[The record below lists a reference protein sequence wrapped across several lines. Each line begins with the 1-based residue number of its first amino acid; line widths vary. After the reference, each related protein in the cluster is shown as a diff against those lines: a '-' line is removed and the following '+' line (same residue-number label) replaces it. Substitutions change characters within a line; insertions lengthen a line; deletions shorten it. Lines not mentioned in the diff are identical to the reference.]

1 MNHSTPPPG
10 PPTSSTTPTEPSAS
24 GRAASETRESDT
36 GESEASDSDR
46 GDSAPTD
53 SDDSDRGDSD
63 RGDSDPTDSDPTDS
77 DSTDSDPPVSGIAG
91 EACPGPTTGS
101 RFPVVAIGG
110 DLGARD
116 ALLELLDGLVAG
128 LGMAFV
134 FVPGR
139 TEEPDDGLTPAKLGA
154 GLSVH
159 TAMPIVE
166 VLGPT
171 RIEPDHLYLLAPG
184 VRVEVRDWTLY
195 PMPAPANAAA
205 PAEPYPLID
214 GFFSA
219 LARAVDSC
227 SIGVL
232 LSGSGSEGVIGLR
245 EIKGVGGITI
255 TQDPESAAEPA
266 MSRAAIASGAV
277 DLVLPPARIA
287 DELQRL
293 GKHPFVRQ
301 PPRSPSDEF
310 VIHHEQLA
318 RIFVMLRATS
328 GVDFTHYKSPT
339 IRRRL
344 QRRMVLHRLDSVE
357 QYIRYMRENPEEVT
371 RLYQDLLIH
380 VTRFFRDPES
390 FKALAVEVFPQLIQQ
405 RRGNQPIR
413 IWLPGCSTGEEAYSV
428 AIAFLEFLG
437 DEPSA
442 ATVQIFATDVS
453 ETAIEQ
459 ARNGLY
465 PESIAADLSGE
476 RLRRFFTRS
485 DGSYRI
491 TKTVRDLCV
500 FARQDVTRDP
510 PFSKLDLIVC
520 RNVLIYMGPVLQ
532 RKLMTV
538 FHYALKSAG
547 YLMLGGAETVGAQG
561 ELFAV
566 VDKKARIYVKKLTD
580 SPSSFQIPVD
590 YHPGRLPTLD
600 RRSPELHLNGGFQA
614 EANRQILDRYGPPG
628 VIVDD
633 DFQITQFRGK
643 TGAFLEPA
651 PGDAALSLNLLKM
664 ARDGLLHGLQTALYS
679 ARMGDKPVR
688 KEGLCIH
695 SHGQVREVDVQV
707 IPLQL
712 PGESRHYL
720 VLFEEAAA
728 RAEDAEA
735 GPAAAPLATE
745 DGHLRQLQDELAAS
759 REYLQSIIQD
769 LEAANEELQSA
780 NEEILSSNEELQ
792 STNEELDTAKE
803 ELQSTNEELNT
814 VNEELHGRND
824 ELSRVNSDLVNLLG
838 CVEIAIVIVGA
849 DLSIRRFT
857 PMAEKVLNLIP
868 TDIGRPISQIKP
880 NIECPG
886 LEKMITR
893 VIDTV
898 TIQDLNVRDGDGNWY
913 SLRIRPYKNVENKI
927 DGAVLALFDIA
938 SRRNG
943 LELRQ
948 ARDTNRALLET
959 VRQPVL
965 LLDGHLRV
973 QAVNRA
979 FVRHFQQTHEH
990 LLHRGIFEAA
1000 AGVWDTAGMRTLLQE
1015 LLPRR
1020 GHVEDFA
1027 LELVLPGLGRRRLL
1041 LNASHVE
1048 GFEPSASLVVLA
1060 LEDRSTPDIQEPA

>member
-1 MNHSTPPPG
+1 MNSPTPPAAPASS
-10 PPTSSTTPTEPSAS
+10 PTADPTPAAS
-24 GRAASETRESDT
+24 GASAARALSEPGV
-36 GESEASDSDR
+36 GEPEVGEPEVAEE
-46 GDSAPTD
+46 G
-53 SDDSDRGDSD
+53 G
-63 RGDSDPTDSDPTDS
+63 
-77 DSTDSDPPVSGIAG
+77 PVSTS
-91 EACPGPTTGS
+91 P
-101 RFPVVAIGG
+101 RFPVVGIGG
-110 DLGARD
+110 DVGARD
-116 ALLELLDGLVAG
+116 ALIELLDGMGTG
-128 LGMAFV
+128 LGMALV

-139 TEEPDDGLTPAKLGA
+139 LEEPDAE
-154 GLSVH
+154 LSPTQLIAQLSAH
-159 TAMPIVE
+159 TAMTITQ
-166 VLGPT
+166 VLAPT
-171 RIEPDHLYLLAPG
+171 RIEPDHRYLLAPG
-184 VRVEVRDWTLY
+184 ARIEVKDWTLH
-195 PMPAPANAAA
+195 PLAAPANG
-205 PAEPYPLID
+205 AEPELYPPID
-214 GFFSA
+214 SVLTG
-219 LARAVDSC
+219 LARGVDSFA
-227 SIGVL
+227 IGVL
-232 LSGSGSEGVIGLR
+232 LSSAGSDGVIGLR

-255 TQDPESAAEPA
+255 AQDPETA
-266 MSRAAIASGAV
+266 MHPSGSRAAIASGAV

-301 PPRSPSDEF
+301 PARPASDEL
-310 VIHHEQLA
+310 VIHQEQMA
-318 RIFVMLRATS
+318 RIFVLLRTSS

-344 QRRMVLHRLDSVE
+344 QRRMVLHRIDSVE
-357 QYIRYMRENPEEVT
+357 QYIRYMRENPEEVS

-390 FKALAVEVFPQLIQQ
+390 YKALGVEVFPQLLQQ

-413 IWLPGCSTGEEAYSV
+413 IWLPGCSTGEEAYSI

-437 DEPSA
+437 DDLNA
-442 ATVQIFATDVS
+442 AGVQIFATDVS
-453 ETAIEQ
+453 ESAIEQ

-465 PESIAADLSGE
+465 PESIAADVSGE
-476 RLRRFFTRS
+476 RLRRFFTRV

-532 RKLMTV
+532 RKLMSV
-538 FHYALKSAG
+538 FHYALKASG

-561 ELFAV
+561 ELFAI
-566 VDKKARIYVKKLTD
+566 VDKKARIYLKKLTD
-580 SPSSFQIPVD
+580 SPASFQIPVD
-590 YHPGRLPTLD
+590 YHPGRLPVLD
-600 RRSPELHLNGGFQA
+600 RRTSEQHLFGGFQA

-633 DFQITQFRGK
+633 EFQITQFRGK

-651 PGDAALSLNLLKM
+651 PGDATLSLNLLKM
-664 ARDGLLHGLQTALYS
+664 ARDGLLHGLQTALYGS
-679 ARMGDKPVR
+679 RMTDKPVR
-688 KEGLCIH
+688 KEGLRVH

-707 IPLQL
+707 IPLQM

-728 RAEDAEA
+728 RAEDAET
-735 GPAAAPLATE
+735 GPAVAPTSTE
-745 DGHLRQLQDELAAS
+745 DGQLRQLQDELAAS

-948 ARDTNRALLET
+948 ARDTNRVLLET
-959 VRQPVL
+959 LRQPVL

-973 QAVNRA
+973 QAANRS
-979 FVRHFQQTHEH
+979 FLRHFQQNHEG
-990 LLHRGIFEAA
+990 LLHHGIFDAA
-1000 AGVWDTAGMRTLLQE
+1000 GGVWDTLSMRSLLQD

-1020 GHVEDFA
+1020 GHVEDFT
-1027 LELVLPGLGRRRLL
+1027 LEQVFPGLGRRRLSI
-1041 LNASHVE
+1041 NASQVE
-1048 GFEPSASLVVLA
+1048 GFEPSASLVILA
-1060 LEDRSTPDIQEPA
+1060 LEDRTPLAAGDAPHPPQ

>member
-1 MNHSTPPPG
+1 MNNSTPPPAA
-10 PPTSSTTPTEPSAS
+10 PASSSTSAEPAQAVAPALDPGPAAAAPPRAVEAESVEAEP
-24 GRAASETRESDT
+24 AASE
-36 GESEASDSDR
+36 SETAEDGSP
-46 GDSAPTD
+46 SA
-53 SDDSDRGDSD
+53 
-63 RGDSDPTDSDPTDS
+63 
-77 DSTDSDPPVSGIAG
+77 
-91 EACPGPTTGS
+91 TTGP

-110 DLGARD
+110 DLGAKD
-116 ALLELLDGLVAG
+116 ALIELLEGILAG
-128 LGMAFV
+128 LGMALV
-134 FVPGR
+134 FVPGPM
-139 TEEPDDGLTPAKLGA
+139 EEPDEGQNPAKLA
-154 GLSVH
+154 AELSAH
-159 TAMPIVE
+159 TSMPIVE
-166 VLGPT
+166 VLAPT
-171 RIEPDHLYLLAPG
+171 RIEPDHVYLLAPG
-184 VRVEVRDWTLY
+184 ARVEVRDWTLHPIAPPASGPGQPEQY
-195 PMPAPANAAA
+195 PP
-205 PAEPYPLID
+205 ID
-214 GFFSA
+214 GFFTA
-219 LARAVDSC
+219 LARGVDS
-227 SIGVL
+227 SAIGVL
-232 LSGSGSEGVIGLR
+232 LSGGGSDGVIGLR

-255 TQDPESAAEPA
+255 AQDPESAVHPA
-266 MSRAAIASGAV
+266 ISRAAIAIGAV
-277 DLVLPPARIA
+277 DLVLSPARIA

-301 PPRSPSDEF
+301 PVRPTSDDL

-318 RIFVMLRATS
+318 RIFVMLRTAS

-390 FKALAVEVFPQLIQQ
+390 FKALVVDVFPQLMQQ

-437 DEPSA
+437 DDPNA
-442 ATVQIFATDVS
+442 ASIQIFATDVS

-465 PESIAADLSGE
+465 PESITADVSSE
-476 RLRRFFTRS
+476 RLRRFFTRA

-538 FHYALKSAG
+538 FHYALKASG
-547 YLMLGGAETVGAQG
+547 YLMLGGAETVGAHQG

-590 YHPGRLPTLD
+590 YHPGRLPALD
-600 RRSPELHLNGGFQA
+600 RRSTELHLNGGFQA

-633 DFQITQFRGK
+633 EFQITQFRGK

-664 ARDGLLHGLQTALYS
+664 ARDGLLHGLQTALYG
-679 ARMGDKPVR
+679 ARMADKPVR
-688 KEGLCIH
+688 KEGLRVH

-720 VLFEEAAA
+720 VLFEEAAT

-735 GPAAAPLATE
+735 SPTLAPSSTE
-745 DGHLRQLQDELAAS
+745 DGQLRQLQDELAAS

-838 CVEIAIVIVGA
+838 CVEIAIVIVGS

-948 ARDTNRALLET
+948 ARDVNRALLET
-959 VRQPVL
+959 LRQPVL

-973 QAVNRA
+973 QAANRA
-979 FVRHFQQTHEH
+979 FLRHFQQSAEG
-990 LLHRGIFEAA
+990 LLHRGIFDAA
-1000 AGVWDTAGMRTLLQE
+1000 SGVWDTAGLRTLLQE

-1027 LELVLPGLGRRRLL
+1027 LEQVFPGLGRRRLSI
-1041 LNASHVE
+1041 NASHVE
-1048 GFEPSASLVVLA
+1048 GFEPSASLVVMA
-1060 LEDRSTPDIQEPA
+1060 LEDRTPPGGGEGPA

>member
-1 MNHSTPPPG
+1 MTAEG
-10 PPTSSTTPTEPSAS
+10 WPS
-24 GRAASETRESDT
+24 
-36 GESEASDSDR
+36 
-46 GDSAPTD
+46 SAP
-53 SDDSDRGDSD
+53 S
-63 RGDSDPTDSDPTDS
+63 P
-77 DSTDSDPPVSGIAG
+77 
-91 EACPGPTTGS
+91 
-101 RFPVVAIGG
+101 RFPVVGLGG
-110 DLGARD
+110 GPGAKE
-116 ALLELLDGLVAG
+116 ALVELLSGLHAG
-128 LGMAFV
+128 LGMALV
-134 FVPGR
+134 FVPDR
-139 TEEPDDGLTPAKLGA
+139 LDAPEVTTLAAELGT
-154 GLSVH
+154 H
-159 TAMPIVE
+159 TAMPIVQL
-166 VLGPT
+166 VAPT
-171 RIEPDHLYLLAPG
+171 RIEPDHVYLLAPG
-184 VRVEVRDWTLY
+184 SLLEVKDWSLRPVANVRGEGVH
-195 PMPAPANAAA
+195 PP
-205 PAEPYPLID
+205 ID
-214 GFFSA
+214 GFFGA
-219 LARAVDSC
+219 LARDIESC
-227 SIGVL
+227 AIGVL
-232 LSGSGSEGVIGLR
+232 LSGVGSDGVLGLR

-255 TQDPESAAEPA
+255 SQEPASAAHDA
-266 MSRAAIASGAV
+266 MPRAAIASGAV

-287 DELQRL
+287 EELQRL
-293 GKHPFVRQ
+293 GKHPYVRQ
-301 PPRSPSDEF
+301 PARASSEDL
-310 VIHHEQLA
+310 VVHHEQMA
-318 RIFVMLRATS
+318 RIFMMLRSAS

-357 QYIRYMRENPEEVT
+357 QYIRYMRENPDEVS

-390 FKALAVEVFPQLIQQ
+390 FKALATEVFPSLIQQ
-405 RRGNQPIR
+405 RRGSQPIR

-428 AIAFLEFLG
+428 AIAFLEFLESQG
-437 DEPSA
+437 DDFNA
-442 ATVQIFATDVS
+442 ITVQIFATDVS
-453 ETAIEQ
+453 ETAIDQ

-465 PESIAADLSGE
+465 SESIAADLSPE
-476 RLRRFFTRS
+476 RLRRFFVRT

-491 TKTVRDLCV
+491 SKMVRDLCV

-538 FHYALKSAG
+538 FHYALKASG
-547 YLMLGGAETVGAQG
+547 FLMLGGAETVGAQA

-566 VDKKARIYVKKLTD
+566 VDKKARIYIKKLTD
-580 SPSSFQIPVD
+580 SPASLQIPVD
-590 YHPGRLPTLD
+590 YHPGRVP
-600 RRSPELHLNGGFQA
+600 SPGPRPAELHATGGFQA

-628 VIVDD
+628 VIVDEE
-633 DFQITQFRGK
+633 FQITQFRGK

-651 PGDAALSLNLLKM
+651 PGEAALSLNLLKM
-664 ARDGLLHGLQTALYS
+664 ARDGLLHGLRTALYS
-679 ARMGDKPVR
+679 ARKSDKTIR
-688 KEGLCIH
+688 KEGLRVH
-695 SHGQVREVDVQV
+695 SHGQVREVDLQI

-720 VLFEEAAA
+720 VLFEEATT
-728 RAEDAEA
+728 RPEDADA
-735 GPAAAPLATE
+735 GSSMNVAPTDDE
-745 DGHLRQLQDELAAS
+745 HLRQLQDELAAS

-868 TDIGRPISQIKP
+868 TDIGRPINQIKP

-886 LEKMITR
+886 LEKMIAR

-913 SLRIRPYKNVENKI
+913 SLRIRPYKNVENRI

-948 ARDTNRALLET
+948 ARDLNRAMFET
-959 VRQPVL
+959 LTQPVL

-973 QAVNRA
+973 QAANRA
-979 FVRHFQQTHEH
+979 FLGHFQQTHEA
-990 LLHRGIFEAA
+990 LLHRGLFEAA
-1000 AGVWDTAGMRTLLQE
+1000 AGAWDNADLRTLLQE
-1015 LLPRR
+1015 LLPIR
-1020 GHVEDFA
+1020 GHVEDFTF
-1027 LELVLPGLGRRRLL
+1027 EQVLPGLGRRRLSV
-1041 LNASHVE
+1041 NASLVE
-1048 GFEPSASLVVLA
+1048 GFEPSASLVVLS
-1060 LEDRSTPDIQEPA
+1060 LEDRTGASAPV

>member
-1 MNHSTPPPG
+1 MNTATPPPAA
-10 PPTSSTTPTEPSAS
+10 PASPSSTAAEPTPEVAPAAAAPADGEVVEPEPADE
-24 GRAASETRESDT
+24 GWPGAA
-36 GESEASDSDR
+36 
-46 GDSAPTD
+46 
-53 SDDSDRGDSD
+53 
-63 RGDSDPTDSDPTDS
+63 
-77 DSTDSDPPVSGIAG
+77 V
-91 EACPGPTTGS
+91 GP
-101 RFPVVAIGG
+101 RFPVVGIGG
-110 DLGARD
+110 DLGAKD
-116 ALLELLDGLVAG
+116 ALLELLGGIGTG
-128 LGMAFV
+128 LGMALI

-139 TEEPDDGLTPAKLGA
+139 MDEPDEGLTPTKLA
-154 GLSVH
+154 AELSAH
-159 TAMPIVE
+159 TAMAVTP
-166 VLGPT
+166 VLAPT
-171 RIEPDHLYLLAPG
+171 RIEPEHIYLLGPG
-184 VRVEVRDWTLY
+184 VRVDIKDWTLY
-195 PMPAPANAAA
+195 PAPAPAPGPEPSEQY
-205 PAEPYPLID
+205 PAID
-214 GFFSA
+214 GLLGA
-219 LARAVDSC
+219 LARGVESC
-227 SIGVL
+227 AIGVL
-232 LSGSGSEGVIGLR
+232 LSGASGDGVIGMR

-255 TQDPESAAEPA
+255 AQDPETTEHPA
-266 MSRAAIASGAV
+266 CSRAAIASGAI
-277 DLVLPPARIA
+277 DLVLAPARIA

-293 GKHPFVRQ
+293 CKHPFVRQ
-301 PPRSPSDEF
+301 PARAPGEDL
-310 VIHHEQLA
+310 VIHHEQMA
-318 RIFVMLRATS
+318 RIFVMLRTAS

-390 FKALAVEVFPQLIQQ
+390 FKALAVEVFPQLVQQ
-405 RRGNQPIR
+405 RRSNPPIR
-413 IWLPGCSTGEEAYSV
+413 IWLPGCSTGEEAYST

-437 DEPSA
+437 DDPNA
-442 ATVQIFATDVS
+442 ASVQIFATDVS

-459 ARNGLY
+459 ARNGVY
-465 PESIAADLSGE
+465 PESIATDLSSD

-538 FHYALKSAG
+538 FHYALKASG

-566 VDKKARIYVKKLTD
+566 VDKKARIYMKKLTD
-580 SPSSFQIPVD
+580 SPASFQIPVD
-590 YHPGRLPTLD
+590 YHPGRVPSLD
-600 RRSPELHLNGGFQA
+600 RRTTELHVNGGFQA

-633 DFQITQFRGK
+633 EFQITQFRGK

-664 ARDGLLHGLQTALYS
+664 ARDGLLHGLQTALYG
-679 ARMGDKPVR
+679 ARMADKPIR
-688 KEGLCIH
+688 KEGLRVH
-695 SHGQVREVDVQV
+695 SHGQMREVDVQV

-728 RAEDAEA
+728 RAEDAE
-735 GPAAAPLATE
+735 GPSLIPPSTE
-745 DGHLRQLQDELAAS
+745 NGQLRQLQDELAAS

-948 ARDTNRALLET
+948 ARDTNRVLLET
-959 VRQPVL
+959 LRQPVL

-973 QAVNRA
+973 QAANRS
-979 FVRHFQQTHEH
+979 FLRHFQQSHES
-990 LLHRGIFEAA
+990 LLHRGIFDAA
-1000 AGVWDTAGMRTLLQE
+1000 AGVWDTTSMRALLQE

-1020 GHVEDFA
+1020 GHVEDFT
-1027 LELVLPGLGRRRLL
+1027 LEQVFPGLGRRRLL
-1041 LNASHVE
+1041 INASQVE

-1060 LEDRSTPDIQEPA
+1060 LEDRTPPGDHETPG

>member
-1 MNHSTPPPG
+1 
-10 PPTSSTTPTEPSAS
+10 
-24 GRAASETRESDT
+24 
-36 GESEASDSDR
+36 
-46 GDSAPTD
+46 
-53 SDDSDRGDSD
+53 
-63 RGDSDPTDSDPTDS
+63 
-77 DSTDSDPPVSGIAG
+77 
-91 EACPGPTTGS
+91 
-101 RFPVVAIGG
+101 
-110 DLGARD
+110 
-116 ALLELLDGLVAG
+116 
-128 LGMAFV
+128 
-134 FVPGR
+134 
-139 TEEPDDGLTPAKLGA
+139 
-154 GLSVH
+154 
-159 TAMPIVE
+159 
-166 VLGPT
+166 
-171 RIEPDHLYLLAPG
+171 
-184 VRVEVRDWTLY
+184 
-195 PMPAPANAAA
+195 
-205 PAEPYPLID
+205 
-214 GFFSA
+214 
-219 LARAVDSC
+219 
-227 SIGVL
+227 
-232 LSGSGSEGVIGLR
+232 
-245 EIKGVGGITI
+245 
-255 TQDPESAAEPA
+255 
-266 MSRAAIASGAV
+266 MSRSAIASGAV

-301 PPRSPSDEF
+301 PPRSTSDDL
-310 VIHHEQLA
+310 VIHHEQMA
-318 RIFVMLRATS
+318 RIFVLLRTAS

-357 QYIRYMRENPEEVT
+357 QYIRFMRENPEEVT

-390 FKALAVEVFPQLIQQ
+390 FKALTVEVFPQLLQQ

-413 IWLPGCSTGEEAYSV
+413 IWLPGCSTGEEAYSI
-428 AIAFLEFLG
+428 AIAFIEFLG
-437 DEPSA
+437 DGPNPAS
-442 ATVQIFATDVS
+442 VQIFATDVS

-465 PESIAADLSGE
+465 PESVAADVSSE
-476 RLRRFFTRS
+476 RLRRFFTRT

-491 TKTVRDLCV
+491 SKLVRDLCV

-538 FHYALKSAG
+538 FHYALKASG

-590 YHPGRLPTLD
+590 YHPGRLPSLD
-600 RRSPELHLNGGFQA
+600 RRTTELHLNGGFQA

-628 VIVDD
+628 VIVDEE
-633 DFQITQFRGK
+633 FQITQFRGK

-664 ARDGLLHGLQTALYS
+664 ARDGLLHGLQTALYG
-679 ARMGDKPVR
+679 ARMADKPVR
-688 KEGLCIH
+688 KEGLRVH
-695 SHGQVREVDVQV
+695 SHGQVREVDVQ
-707 IPLQL
+707 IMPLQL

-720 VLFEEAAA
+720 VLFEEAAT

-735 GPAAAPLATE
+735 SPAVALSSTE
-745 DGHLRQLQDELAAS
+745 NGQLRQLQDELAAS

-959 VRQPVL
+959 LRQPVL

-973 QAVNRA
+973 QAANRA
-979 FVRHFQQTHEH
+979 FLRHFEQSHES

-1000 AGVWDTAGMRTLLQE
+1000 GGVWDTTSMRTLLQD

-1020 GHVEDFA
+1020 GHVEDFT
-1027 LELVLPGLGRRRLL
+1027 LEQVFPGLGRRRLT

-1060 LEDRSTPDIQEPA
+1060 LEDRTPPGGDAPL